1 MRYTYFPGCSLEST
15 ARGYDLSLR
24 AVFDRLGLDLREL
37 NDWNCCGATA
47 YMSVAET
54 TALAVS
60 ARNLALAER
69 EQSDLV
75 APCSACYLVLHKT
88 HRVLAE
94 QPRLRA
100 RVGEA
105 LGEAGLAYAGR
116 VRIRHPLDVLVNDV
130 GLEAIAAKAVRSLE
144 GARVAPYYGCQI
156 VRPERGFDDREVPMW
171 LDHLF
176 RRLGAEVVD
185 FPMKVRCCG
194 GMLMTTAEDVG
205 LRLSG
210 DILACAQDSGANVL
224 VTTCPM
230 CQMNL
235 EAYQGQ
241 IGRALHRRIQLP
253 ILFFTQLL
261 GLALGADAEA
271 LGLPMN
277 LVPLGLELAAPSE
290 TAHV

>member
-24 AVFDRLGLDLREL
+24 AVFRRLGLDLREL
-37 NDWNCCGATA
+37 DDWNCCGATA

-54 TALAVS
+54 MAMAVS

-69 EQSDLV
+69 ESADLV

-88 HRVLAE
+88 QRYMAE
-94 QPRLRA
+94 QPGLRQ
-100 RVGEA
+100 RVVEA
-105 LGEAGLAYAGR
+105 LAEDGLACRGTL
-116 VRIRHPLDVLVNDV
+116 RIRHPLDVLVNDV

-156 VRPERGFDDREVPMW
+156 VRPERVPMW

-176 RRLGAEVVD
+176 RRLGAEVVG

-194 GMLMTTAEDVG
+194 GMLMTTAADVG
-205 LRLSG
+205 VRLSG

-235 EAYQGQ
+235 EAYQGEV
-241 IGRALHRRIQLP
+241 GRALHRKVRLP
-253 ILFFTQLL
+253 IVFFTQLL
-261 GLALGADAEA
+261 GLALGADADE

-277 LVPLGLELAAPSE
+277 LVPLGPELAALSE
-290 TAHV
+290 AAHV